1 VHDLKASDAQGSD
14 PKLPD
19 SIRVLE
25 RGWLSSNNIVLHDD
39 AETGTVIDTGY
50 VTHGAQ
56 TVALVRQ
63 ALAGRRLG
71 RLVNTHCHSDH
82 IGGNAALARA
92 FGCTISIPAG
102 EAHNVAEWDTE
113 ALHLDGFGQRC
124 ERFAFDATISAGESL
139 TLGGFEWQALA
150 APGHDM
156 DSLVLYAPEPR
167 VLISADALWE
177 NGFGVLFPELYGEP
191 GLAATRTTLD
201 RIAALDVAT
210 VVPGHGAV
218 FGDVGAALERAYGR
232 LEAFARDPE
241 RVTRNAFRA
250 LIVFYLLDRQSAH
263 VDQLALLLEQASFFV
278 MLNARSYRMAP
289 GALARRLV
297 TELAAAG
304 VLRVEADVVRPAA
317 RGA

>member
-1 VHDLKASDAQGSD
+1 VDNLKTSYPQGSD
-14 PKLPD
+14 PILPP

-39 AETGTVIDTGY
+39 AGTGTVVDTGY

-56 TVALVRQ
+56 TVALVRH
-63 ALAGRRLG
+63 ALEGRRLG

-102 EAHNVAEWDTE
+102 EARNVAEWDTE

-124 ERFAFDATISAGESL
+124 ERFAFDSTIAAGD
-139 TLGGFEWQALA
+139 TLSMGGFEWRAIA

-191 GLAATRTTLD
+191 GLAATRATLD
-201 RIAALDVAT
+201 RIATLDVAT
-210 VVPGHGAV
+210 VIPGHGAAFSEV
-218 FGDVGAALERAYGR
+218 NAALERAYGR
-232 LEAFARDPE
+232 LEAFTRDPE

-250 LIVFYLLDRQSAH
+250 LIVFFLLDRQSAR
-263 VDQLALLLEQASFFV
+263 VDELATLLEQASFFA
-278 MLNARSYRMAP
+278 MLNARSYRLEP
-289 GALARRLV
+289 GALAQKLISELV
-297 TELAAAG
+297 AAG
-304 VLRVEADVVRPAA
+304 VLRLDADVVRPAA
-317 RGA
+317 